1 MQLGLMLCKDHCG
14 IRRRSFELGYHVH
27 VKLSE
32 EMCQSQLCG
41 NCAVFCHRGCLRL
54 SKTDRS
60 NPVHQLSSLTL
71 RLWLLCGM
79 WKKKFFLSL
88 SHETVIS

>member
-41 NCAVFCHRGCLRL
+41 KLRCVLPQRL
-54 SKTDRS
+54 SA
-60 NPVHQLSSLTL
+60 P
-71 RLWLLCGM
+71 W
-79 WKKKFFLSL
+79 
-88 SHETVIS
+88 